1 MTSPGNHILP
11 HYDAALNAIR
21 LRVNAICGSLLKYM
35 DILEQVISGPDSDGA
50 NSIIADSDPLQE
62 ETSRFSP
69 SAPPYSP
76 SSIRWG
82 AT

>member
-35 DILEQVISGPDSDGA
+35 DILEQVFPARTATGPTASLRTA
-50 NSIIADSDPLQE
+50 TRCRKKP
-62 ETSRFSP
+62 SRFSP

>member
-35 DILEQVISGPDSDGA
+35 DILERVISGPDSDGA
-50 NSIIADSDPLQE
+50 NSCRKKPG
-62 ETSRFSP
+62 RFSP

-76 SSIRWG
+76 SSIRWD

>member
-1 MTSPGNHILP
+1 MKSPGNHILP

-35 DILEQVISGPDSDGA
+35 DILERVISGPTASLRTATRCRKKPG
-50 NSIIADSDPLQE
+50 
-62 ETSRFSP
+62 RFSP

-76 SSIRWG
+76 SSIRWD

>member
-35 DILEQVISGPDSDGA
+35 DILERVISGPDSDGA
-50 NSIIADSDPLQE
+50 NSIIADSDRCRKKPG
-62 ETSRFSP
+62 RFSP

-76 SSIRWG
+76 SSIRWD

>member
-21 LRVNAICGSLLKYM
+21 LRVNAIC
-35 DILEQVISGPDSDGA
+35 
-50 NSIIADSDPLQE
+50 
-62 ETSRFSP
+62 RFSP

-76 SSIRWG
+76 SSIRWD